1 MDGIIIF
8 IIIIALIY
16 LKNAADSKKKNT
28 AASKTETKTGAAP
41 SARPAPAQRP
51 AYQPKAQP
59 AQERNYVPAQSEEP
73 QRKYY
78 DSTCMQA
85 DTQHDHDRRLE
96 QLKDFLKDGIIGKEE
111 YNILLAKYQEY
122 N

>member
-1 MDGIIIF
+1 MDAIIIF

-16 LKNAADSKKKNT
+16 LKNAAENKKKNT
-28 AASKTETKTGAAP
+28 AASKTETGTGAAP
-41 SARPAPAQRP
+41 SSRPAPTQRP
-51 AYQPKAQP
+51 AYQPKAQ
-59 AQERNYVPAQSEEP
+59 ERNYVPTQSSEP

-111 YNILLAKYQEY
+111 YNILLAKYQQY